1 MQSLRNNQRD
11 QKRADYIINK
21 LVVIFVLVGS
31 FSLNSCTHR
40 MAFGGCDYRIKSGE
54 CQAKMLPD
62 ADIKATSY
70 AAADNLLRD
79 FRDWQE
85 PNPLL
90 LVTSLA
96 DLDNLEDSTSLGRLI
111 GEQLSA
117 RFTQQGY
124 SVIEAKLYRGLI
136 KIPRTGE
143 FVLSREVQAIG
154 RAQHVKIIV
163 AGTYATGK
171 NKLYVTLKML
181 NRDNGEV
188 MSSYAYDLPIGPN
201 TSTLLQKSFW
211 W

>member
-1 MQSLRNNQRD
+1 MGRLILSQ
-11 QKRADYIINK
+11 YINNK
-21 LVVIFVLVGS
+21 LFFIFILLVSS
-31 FSLNSCTHR
+31 FSLSSCTHR
-40 MAFGGCDYRIKSGE
+40 MAFGGCDYRMKTGE
-54 CQAKMLPD
+54 CQANTVQD

-70 AAADNLLRD
+70 AAADNLLRH
-79 FRDWQE
+79 FSDWQE

-90 LVTSLA
+90 LVTSIA

-117 RFTQQGY
+117 RFAQQGY
-124 SVIEAKLYRGLI
+124 PVIEAKLYRGLI

-154 RAQHVKIIV
+154 RARHASIIV

-171 NKLYVTLKML
+171 DKLYVTLKML

-201 TSTLLQKSFW
+201 TSTLLKKSFW
-211 W
+211 F